1 VSKPALELRGLRKRF
16 GALAVTQDVNLA
28 LAAGARHALIGP
40 NGAGKSTLV
49 NQITGVLQPDAGQV
63 FVVGEDVSRL
73 APEQR
78 VKRGLARTFQINSL
92 FLPLTVAE
100 NITLALAARHGLD
113 ASLGA
118 PLGKRGA
125 LVDEAAERL
134 RALGLLALA
143 ARPVHE
149 LAYGQ
154 RRQVEIAL
162 ALALDP
168 KVLLLDE
175 PVAGVPSTEGRA
187 LFDLLERLPER
198 VAVLVIEHDM
208 ALVFRFARR
217 ITVLVE
223 GAVLVEGSV
232 DEIRSDARVRDVYL
246 GKRGMDHPRNTFG
259 APPQGGA
266 ASGPAEPDPRRPLG
280 NA

>member
-1 VSKPALELRGLRKRF
+1 LLPALELKGLRKRF

-28 LAAGARHALIGP
+28 LDAGARHALIGP

-49 NQITGVLQPDAGQV
+49 NQITGVVQPDAGQV
-63 FVVGEDVSRL
+63 FVGGEDVTRL

-92 FLPLTVAE
+92 FPPLTVAE
-100 NITLALAARHGLD
+100 HVALALSARGGLD
-113 ASLGA
+113 ARIGA
-118 PLGKRGA
+118 PPAARGA

-134 RALGLLALA
+134 RELGLLSLA
-143 ARPVHE
+143 PRTVRE

-175 PVAGVPSTEGRA
+175 PVAGVPQAEARV

-208 ALVFRFARR
+208 GLVFRFARR

-232 DEIRSDARVRDVYL
+232 AEIRADARVRDVYL
-246 GKRGMDHPRNTFG
+246 GKRHHG
-259 APPQGGA
+259 
-266 ASGPAEPDPRRPLG
+266 
-280 NA
+280 

>member
-1 VSKPALELRGLRKRF
+1 MSAEMALELRGLSKRY
-16 GALAVTQDVNLA
+16 GALAVTRDVSLR
-28 LAAGARHALIGP
+28 LPVGARHALIGP

-49 NQITGVLQPDAGQV
+49 HQITGIVKPDAGTV
-63 FVVGEDVSRL
+63 LVSGADISRL
-73 APEQR
+73 PPEQR

-100 NITLALAARHGLD
+100 NIGLALAARDGLD
-113 ASLGA
+113 GRLGA
-118 PLGKRGA
+118 PLASRTA
-125 LVDEAAERL
+125 LVDEAAEEL

-143 ARPVHE
+143 AKPVRE

-162 ALALDP
+162 ALALRP

-187 LFDLLERLPER
+187 LFDLLERLPEH
-198 VAVLVIEHDM
+198 VAVMVIEHDM
-208 ALVFRFARR
+208 GLVFRFARR

-223 GAVLVEGSV
+223 GGILLEGSV
-232 DEIRSDARVRDVYL
+232 DEVRQDARVRDVYL
-246 GKRGMDHPRNTFG
+246 GKHHHG
-259 APPQGGA
+259 
-266 ASGPAEPDPRRPLG
+266 
-280 NA
+280 

>member
-1 VSKPALELRGLRKRF
+1 MTPALELRGLRKRF

-28 LAAGARHALIGP
+28 LNEGARHALIGP

-49 NQITGVLQPDAGQV
+49 NQITGVLAPDAGQV
-63 FVVGEDVSRL
+63 LVGGDDVTRL

-100 NITLALAARHGLD
+100 HIALALAARAGLD
-113 ASLGA
+113 ARIGR
-118 PLGKRGA
+118 PLAKHA
-125 LVDEAAERL
+125 TLVDEAAERL

-143 ARPVHE
+143 ARPVRE

-175 PVAGVPSTEGRA
+175 PVAGVPQAEGQA
-187 LFDLLERLPER
+187 LFDLLERLPAR
-198 VAVLVIEHDM
+198 GAVLVIEHDM
-208 ALVFRFARR
+208 GLVFRFAQR

-223 GAVLVEGSV
+223 SAVLVEGTV
-232 DEIRSDARVRDVYL
+232 EQIRSDARLRGVYL
-246 GKRGMDHPRNTFG
+246 GKRHHV
-259 APPQGGA
+259 
-266 ASGPAEPDPRRPLG
+266 
-280 NA
+280 